1 MAVNDRHKLIR
12 RWCFWTVR
20 KRPRT
25 SRSLA
30 KPSLSDFMPPRE
42 RKKAI
47 PLPKRPQHNNRT
59 QVSLCQKNQP
69 APPRDGWI
77 ASFTV
82 SLLTYGSYSGAP
94 SRDSSQWHLCVLV
107 PKYSSG
113 TAPDLHRLPFSIRL
127 YRRIP
132 QKAFYKLVWV
142 YHRKQRFSTL
152 CFPSLN
158 SYKTYVIIEIYRRY
172 NCSNENFH

>member
-1 MAVNDRHKLIR
+1 MRLSFPPSFCRSWRFVRHI
-12 RWCFWTVR
+12 
-20 KRPRT
+20 
-25 SRSLA
+25 A
-30 KPSLSDFMPPRE
+30 H
-42 RKKAI
+42 KK
-47 PLPKRPQHNNRT
+47 N
-59 QVSLCQKNQP
+59 SP
-69 APPRDGWI
+69 AE
-77 ASFTV
+77 SFTEYNKIR
-82 SLLTYGSYSGAP
+82 LHMQPGSACSSSG
-94 SRDSSQWHLCVLV
+94 WMMHLKRQVFWLMVLPRMHLPAAINATVANCIFV

-158 SYKTYVIIEIYRRY
+158 SYKTYGIIEIYRRY